1 MRRFWIKIALAALML
16 CGTGRFAVPALAD
29 SPYTV
34 AGVHVDASGAS
45 TAAAR
50 NTAIATG
57 REEAW
62 QTLFRRLT
70 RQQDWAKQPVL
81 SPDQLQKLISSYF
94 PASERRSTTRYV
106 ADVTYIFNQGAVSRV
121 LQSSGVA
128 YSAASSHR
136 VLVVPLAPGYGRA
149 SAWTAAL
156 ANPRFASSMVPF
168 SLPVGDAQDMN
179 RLAGLSFETARWSEL
194 AATAARR
201 GASEAVLI
209 LAEPDGKKLKLTLR
223 RLGPGAAGV
232 RTEAEVAMP
241 LTAQGAYPAAAEAA
255 VRAMDDLWKSRSALD
270 FAQRGRINVEVSMP
284 SLDMLATLQRHL
296 GEMPNISGATVMAL
310 DIGAARFSLS
320 YQGTLEQLREAF
332 AQGGYSLVQDGGVW
346 HLFVAERAGAS

>member
-1 MRRFWIKIALAALML
+1 MRRFLTKIALSVLML
-16 CGTGRFAVPALAD
+16 CGACGFTPALAD

-45 TAAAR
+45 TATAR
-50 NTAIATG
+50 NAAIAAG

-70 RQQDWAKQPVL
+70 RQQDWAKQPAL
-81 SPDQLQKLISSYF
+81 SPDQLQKLITSYF
-94 PASERRSTTRYV
+94 PTGERRSTTRYV
-106 ADVTYIFNQGAVSRV
+106 ADVTYIFNQGAVSRI

-128 YSAASSHR
+128 YSAPSSHR
-136 VLVVPLAPGYGRA
+136 VLVVPMAPGYGRA

-168 SLPVGDAQDMN
+168 SLPVGDTQDMN
-179 RLAGLSFETARWSEL
+179 RLAGLSFEGARWSDL
-194 AATAARR
+194 AEVAARR
-201 GASEAVLI
+201 GANEAVVI
-209 LAEPDGKKLKLTLR
+209 LAEPDGKKLKLALR
-223 RLGPGAAGV
+223 RLGPGAQAV

-241 LTAQGAYPAAAEAA
+241 ATAQSAYPAAAEVA
-255 VRAMDDLWKSRSALD
+255 VRVMDDLWKSRSALD
-270 FAQRGRINVEVSMP
+270 FAQRGRITVDVAVP
-284 SLDMLATLQRHL
+284 SLDMLASLQRRF

-310 DIGAARFSLS
+310 DIGAARVSLS

-332 AQGGYSLVQDGGVW
+332 AQGGYSLAQDGGVW
-346 HLFVAERAGAS
+346 HLAVTERTGAP